1 MRGARTQG
9 DHGRSPT
16 DERGAPG
23 SAKPWAF
30 IADATVRCLD
40 ALVPLLERR
49 SFRVRTVVTGMA
61 DRARPISEADVVL
74 IDVSSVDVDI
84 RRRYEWWR
92 ARTGVPCIGV
102 STHST
107 SAAAIAALE
116 SGMDDYIS
124 LPMNEREFIARLR
137 RRVGEAVDVPP
148 GDVATRRDLGG
159 AMIVAGGLRI
169 DLRRLIAQRDGE
181 IIHLSRTEWGIL
193 RALIAAGGRLL
204 THRALFDAVWQG
216 REGNPQYH
224 LRVHV
229 ANIRRKIE
237 REPRQPELI
246 VTHTGMGYRYAGPL
260 PGSGA

>member
-16 DERGAPG
+16 DERGAAG

-40 ALVPLLERR
+40 ALVPLLERC
-49 SFRVRTVVTGMA
+49 SFRVRAVATGRT
-61 DRARPISEADVVL
+61 DKARPISEADVVL
-74 IDVSSVDVDI
+74 INVSGVDADV
-84 RRRYEWWR
+84 RKRYEWWR

-107 SAAAIAALE
+107 SAEAIVVLE
-116 SGMDDYIS
+116 SGMDDYLG
-124 LPMNEREFIARLR
+124 LPMNEREFVARLR
-137 RRVGEAVDVPP
+137 RRLGEAVDAPP
-148 GDVATRRDLGG
+148 GDAVARRDFGRI
-159 AMIVAGGLRI
+159 MIVADGLQI
-169 DLRRLIAQRDGE
+169 DLRRLVAQRDGE

-246 VTHTGMGYRYAGPL
+246 VTHTGIGYRYAGPL
-260 PGSGA
+260 PRGR